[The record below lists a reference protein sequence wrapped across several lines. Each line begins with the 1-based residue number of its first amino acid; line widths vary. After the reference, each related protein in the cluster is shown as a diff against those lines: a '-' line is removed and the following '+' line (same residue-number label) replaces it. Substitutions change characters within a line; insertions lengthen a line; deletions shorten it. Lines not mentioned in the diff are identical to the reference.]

1 MPVQDASTRVEHTEA
16 PLNISAVERET
27 GLSKDVLRIWERRYG
42 FPHPGRDDNAE
53 RQYSAGEVA
62 KLRAIKRLMDTGLR
76 PGKLIRQSLEELNAL
91 AEKRIH
97 PRRDALAPAIEREV
111 LSLLKSH
118 DVTGLQALL
127 ASLLLRQGV
136 QRFVMETVA
145 PLNRAVG
152 EAWMRG
158 ELQVFEEHCYS
169 ELVHTALRSAIGAFP
184 RQSGTPRILLTTVP
198 GEQHGLGLLMVDALL
213 APEGA
218 QCISLGPQT
227 PLEDIR
233 RAAAAHKANIVA
245 LSFSSAFPLRQA
257 GDVLALLRR
266 QLPSSVALWAGG
278 ENLRRVRKSLSGV
291 QLIPEPADALEALK
305 SWRNESADG
314 KR

>member
-1 MPVQDASTRVEHTEA
+1 MEHAEA

-42 FPHPGRDDNAE
+42 FPRPARDDNAE
-53 RQYSAGEVA
+53 RQYAAGDVA
-62 KLRAIKRLMDTGLR
+62 KLRTIKRLMDTGFR
-76 PGKLIRQSLEELNAL
+76 PGKLIRQTLEDLNAL

-97 PRRDALAPAIEREV
+97 PRRDALAPAMERDV
-111 LSLLKSH
+111 LAVLKSH
-118 DVTGLQALL
+118 DVAGLPALL
-127 ASLLLRQGV
+127 ANLLLRQGL
-136 QRFVMETVA
+136 QRFVIETIA

-158 ELQVFEEHCYS
+158 ELQVFEEHLYT
-169 ELVHTALRSAIGAFP
+169 ELTQAVLRSALVTFA
-184 RQSGTPRILLTTVP
+184 RQPGTPRILLTTVP

-213 APEGA
+213 TPESA
-218 QCISLGPQT
+218 QCISLGTQT

-233 RAAAAHKANIVA
+233 RAAAAHKVNIVA

-257 GDVLALLRR
+257 GDALALLRR

-278 ENLRRVRKSLSGV
+278 EHLRRVRKNLSGV
-291 QLIPEPADALEALK
+291 QLLSELSDALEALRT
-305 SWRNESADG
+305 WRAEAGES